1 MGRNYPG
8 PQAAI
13 GGGQTLNV
21 DAALYLFA
29 LAGAVREEIG
39 VRLEYTEG
47 TRSWDQ
53 QNRFYQGY
61 IKGLIDPNTGK
72 RYNPAYNPDDPRAYH
87 LAGSAVDFGSGVG
100 YRGTAAQKAVHKLG
114 PLYGFDFPIGNELW
128 HGQWSRRSVKRP
140 IDTATLVVSPFDT
153 SEEDTS
159 MDKLRF
165 ITDGKDGA
173 PWFIT
178 NGFQKMYVT
187 QPEAQQFVDIGLA
200 TFEDKTGGVNVA
212 PLLVARIPGQ

>member
-1 MGRNYPG
+1 MARNYPG
-8 PQAAI
+8 PQVGI

-29 LAGAVREEIG
+29 LARAVEDETG
-39 VRLEYTEG
+39 VRLAYTEG
-47 TRSWDQ
+47 TRSWEQ
-53 QNRFYQGY
+53 QNYFYQGY
-61 IKGLIDPNTGK
+61 RQGRVDPNTGK
-72 RYNPAYNPDDPRAYH
+72 RFNPAYNPDDPRAYH

-100 YRGTAAQKAVHKLG
+100 YRGTVAQKAVHRLG
-114 PLYGFDFPIGNELW
+114 PLYGFTFPIGNELW
-128 HGQWSRRSVKRP
+128 HGQWSRTSVKRP
-140 IDTATLVVSPFDT
+140 IDTATVVATPFL

-200 TFEDKTGGVNVA
+200 VFEEKSGGVNIA